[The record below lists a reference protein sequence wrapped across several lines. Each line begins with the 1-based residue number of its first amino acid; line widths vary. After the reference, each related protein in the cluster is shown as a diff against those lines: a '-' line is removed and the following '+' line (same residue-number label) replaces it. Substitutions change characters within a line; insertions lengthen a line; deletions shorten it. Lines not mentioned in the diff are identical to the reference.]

1 MNKIDITLIL
11 LFSLFNFFLIINF
24 KKLSQFFNIYDIP
37 DKLRKKHHHKISL
50 LGGTLILLPFLLSI
64 IMFLINDNK
73 FLDFNQIFFENK
85 KSCILFFLGC
95 IFMYLIGIFDDKF
108 NLSYLLKF
116 LITSIVI
123 VFLLY
128 LDESILIN
136 KIHLSFYQK
145 PIDISKINI
154 FFTCLCF
161 LLFIN
166 AINMFDGID
175 GQVGFYSI
183 FLIFFIFVLIGYN
196 FFIFL
201 LLISFFSFLY
211 LNLKMRCFLGDSG
224 SILIGFFFSYLIIK
238 LYNQNVIYFADNI
251 FLLMSIP
258 GLDMFRLF
266 SERLFL
272 KKNPFKGDNSHIH
285 HLFQKKFNKYQS
297 IFFIQLLILIPV
309 FLSFYFSLF
318 LVNLLTIL
326 IYFTVISILK
336 SPKINQL

>member
-50 LGGTLILLPFLLSI
+50 LGGTLILLPFLFSI

-175 GQVGFYSI
+175 GQVGFYSS
-183 FLIFFIFVLIGYN
+183 N
-196 FFIFL
+196 SPE
-201 LLISFFSFLY
+201 IS
-211 LNLKMRCFLGDSG
+211 RCSTALPSPPACTATRAAGNDGNPLRRPPACRPPHHERRDWRIPGERRVGTSEEASG
-224 SILIGFFFSYLIIK
+224 SSAATEAVSPHCPGRPRGVTPASRGLRRGRGSRRARRIGG
-238 LYNQNVIYFADNI
+238 
-251 FLLMSIP
+251 P
-258 GLDMFRLF
+258 C
-266 SERLFL
+266 
-272 KKNPFKGDNSHIH
+272 
-285 HLFQKKFNKYQS
+285 
-297 IFFIQLLILIPV
+297 
-309 FLSFYFSLF
+309 
-318 LVNLLTIL
+318 
-326 IYFTVISILK
+326 
-336 SPKINQL
+336 